1 MNDFF
6 LAMYMHYVDFHP
18 KITSVR
24 LVNNFL
30 NQNLSIV
37 SLQSGIIFYVI
48 FAESEGPTE
57 CIMACLSSKG
67 QVTSRWLSV
76 MFHVF

>member
-1 MNDFF
+1 MIFF